1 MARPIR
7 KNLKLPNKVPRLR
20 YKSLKYKLLQNSYNW
35 NMAHIPSALSQLRYL
50 KDLIPLLIYKY
61 PEYQW
66 VAGKQFGQQ
75 AYYTIYQTL
84 GLNHLVPKDYNDII
98 PPTRPILLNNINKE
112 FKYVE
117 ETLGNS
123 LGVAIGMAMS
133 QIRPIWVN
141 ISDSTFLM
149 GRTLE
154 ALKIIKKFNL
164 NIFITVD
171 CNKYTRASK
180 DKNLDIEI
188 YKVCE
193 AYRLE
198 VFSTCAN
205 YPNNF
210 TDEFEKVLKLT
221 TPRIMIINTIKGDG
235 FKEFE
240 EDPIGWHYRK
250 LTEKDYERI
259 CRAKDNPSTY
269 EHEHLI
275 EYIN

>member
-1 MARPIR
+1 M
-7 KNLKLPNKVPRLR
+7 KNSLNDLKV
-20 YKSLKYKLLQNSYNW
+20 
-35 NMAHIPSALSQLRYL
+35 
-50 KDLIPLLIYKY
+50 DLINSVKQLYNTERKKSIKNILEVKINIEAPN
-61 PEYQW
+61 PESRFNSFFNSI
-66 VAGKQFGQQ
+66 K
-75 AYYTIYQTL
+75 
-84 GLNHLVPKDYNDII
+84 KDYNDII
-98 PPTRPILLNNINKE
+98 PPTRPILLNGINKE
-112 FKYVE
+112 FKYIE

-133 QIRPIWVN
+133 QTRPIWVN
-141 ISDSTFLM
+141 VSDSTFLM

-188 YKVCE
+188 YRICE
-193 AYRLE
+193 AYRFE
-198 VFSTCAN
+198 VFSTCSN

-210 TDEFEKVLKLT
+210 NEEFEKVLPLT
-221 TPRIMIINTIKGDG
+221 TPRVMIINTIKGDG

-240 EDPIGWHYRK
+240 DDPIGWHYRK
-250 LTEKDYERI
+250 LTEKDYCRI
-259 CRAKDNPSTY
+259 YHAKDNPSTF

>member
-1 MARPIR
+1 MAKPIY
-7 KNLKLPNKVPRLR
+7 KNTKLPNKVPRLR
-20 YKSLKYKLLQNSYNW
+20 YEPLKYKLLHNSFKW
-35 NMAHIPSALSQLRYL
+35 NQAHIPSALSQLRYL

-75 AYYTIYQTL
+75 AYYTIYQAL
-84 GLNHLVPKDYNDII
+84 GLDNLIPKDYDNII
-98 PPTRPILLNNINKE
+98 PPTRPILLNGINKE
-112 FKYVE
+112 FNYIE

-133 QIRPIWVN
+133 QTRPIWIN

-171 CNKYTRASK
+171 CNGYTRASR
-180 DKNLDIEI
+180 DKNIELEI
-188 YKVCE
+188 QNISN
-193 AYRLE
+193 AYGFKTYLMHADH
-198 VFSTCAN
+198 F
-205 YPNNF
+205 NNF
-210 TDEFEKVLKLT
+210 KAEFGDMLISTEPRLIIFRT
-221 TPRIMIINTIKGDG
+221 TKGDG

-240 EDPIGWHYRK
+240 DDPIGWHYKK
-250 LTEKDYERI
+250 LTEDDYHRI
-259 CRAKDNPSTY
+259 CYSKDNPFKY
-269 EHEHLI
+269 EHEHII